1 MTLDLL
7 PADQSPG
14 HLIPGDD
21 PAALALA
28 GQVANQYAARD
39 VFSDYRAR
47 KAVNTLRQQDGGLA
61 LFADYLS
68 AAGIPN
74 PPTARDLAG
83 APAAWAGV
91 TWGLV
96 SKFRDWLL
104 FSGYAIGSVNLH
116 LTTLR
121 TYAGLAMQAGV
132 IPAGEC
138 AAIRAVRG
146 YGRTE
151 GKHVDSARTPARKGA
166 KKALPVSLTPEQA
179 ARLKA
184 QPDTPQG
191 RRDALLL
198 CLLLDHG
205 LRVGEV
211 AGLAVRD
218 FDLAAGELRFYRPK
232 VDKNQT
238 HRLTADT
245 LAAARAYLAGG
256 DAATVPAVAQGPA
269 LQASRKEGRAPGCR
283 HDGPGAHGAR
293 AGSRCGGGPGRAER
307 PRSAALLGD
316 AGRAQR
322 DAAGPVAGRRR
333 VGVAGDTCTCG
344 CADRCRRRCAV
355 AVCGNGEDREPG
367 GAARR
372 AGVARAGNRHR
383 NLDQLRL
390 WLDQHSAKG
399 EWWPGMR
406 PVTS

>member
-1 MTLDLL
+1 MAGWPCLRTSCGR
-7 PADQSPG
+7 PASR
-14 HLIPGDD
+14 H
-21 PAALALA
+21 
-28 GQVANQYAARD
+28 
-39 VFSDYRAR
+39 
-47 KAVNTLRQQDGGLA
+47 
-61 LFADYLS
+61 
-68 AAGIPN
+68 

-104 FSGYAIGSVNLH
+104 TRGYAIGSVNLH

-151 GKHVDSARTPARKGA
+151 GKHVDSARAPTRKGA
-166 KKALPVSLTPEQA
+166 KKAQPVSLTPEQA

-232 VDKNQT
+232 VDKIQT

-245 LAAARAYLAGG
+245 LAAARAY
-256 DAATVPAVAQGPA
+256 
-269 LQASRKEGRAPGCR
+269 
-283 HDGPGAHGAR
+283 
-293 AGSRCGGGPGRAER
+293 
-307 PRSAALLGD
+307 
-316 AGRAQR
+316 
-322 DAAGPVAGRRR
+322 
-333 VGVAGDTCTCG
+333 
-344 CADRCRRRCAV
+344 
-355 AVCGNGEDREPG
+355 
-367 GAARR
+367 
-372 AGVARAGNRHR
+372 
-383 NLDQLRL
+383 
-390 WLDQHSAKG
+390 
-399 EWWPGMR
+399 M
-406 PVTS
+406 PVTCERSSPMYRVT

>member
-1 MTLDLL
+1 M
-7 PADQSPG
+7 
-14 HLIPGDD
+14 
-21 PAALALA
+21 
-28 GQVANQYAARD
+28 
-39 VFSDYRAR
+39 
-47 KAVNTLRQQDGGLA
+47 
-61 LFADYLS
+61 
-68 AAGIPN
+68 
-74 PPTARDLAG
+74 
-83 APAAWAGV
+83 
-91 TWGLV
+91 

-104 FSGYAIGSVNLH
+104 TRGYAIGSVNLH

-151 GKHVDSARTPARKGA
+151 GKHVDSARTPTRKGA
-166 KKALPVSLTPEQA
+166 KKAQPVSLTPEQA

-232 VDKNQT
+232 VDKIQT

-245 LAAARAYLAGG
+245 LAAARAYLVAG
-256 DAATVPAVAQGPA
+256 DTAAIRRVGAGAGLAGLAQG
-269 LQASRKEGRAPGCR
+269 GRAPGRR

-293 AGSRCGGGPGRAER
+293 ARSRRGRGPGRAER

-316 AGRAQR
+316 AGGAQR
-322 DAAGPVAGRRR
+322 DAAGPAAGCRR
-333 VGVAGDTCTCG
+333 VGLAGD
-344 CADRCRRRCAV
+344 AA
-355 AVCGNGEDREPG
+355 AVCGGGEDREPG
-367 GAARR
+367 GAAW
-372 AGVARAGNRHR
+372 GCDV
-383 NLDQLRL
+383 
-390 WLDQHSAKG
+390 SAC
-399 EWWPGMR
+399 R
-406 PVTS
+406 

>member
-1 MTLDLL
+1 MNYDLL
-7 PADQSPG
+7 PAGESTDQLPR
-14 HLIPGDD
+14 PRAD
-21 PAALALA
+21 PTALALA
-28 GQVANQYAARD
+28 GQVANAYAARD
-39 VFSDYRAR
+39 LFGDYRAR
-47 KAVNTLRQQDGGLA
+47 KAANTLRQQDGGLA

-74 PPTARDLAG
+74 PPAARDLAG
-83 APAAWAGV
+83 APAAWTGV

-104 FSGYAIGSVNLH
+104 TRGYAIGSVNLH

-121 TYAGLAMQAGV
+121 TYAGLAMQARV

-151 GKHVDSARTPARKGA
+151 GKHVDSARTPTRKGA
-166 KKALPVSLTPEQA
+166 KKARPVSLTLEQA

-232 VDKNQT
+232 VDKIQT

-245 LAAARAYLAGG
+245 LAAAWAYLSSDVRSAASSMSSG
-256 DAATVPAVAQGPA
+256 DITDASSAQGPV
-269 LQASRKEGRAPGCR
+269 LRASRKG
-283 HDGPGAHGAR
+283 GALQDAGMTAR
-293 AGSRCGGGPGRAER
+293 ALTARVHDLGAAVGLVGLSAHDLRHYWATRAA
-307 PRSAALLGD
+307 RSGTPLDRLQD
-316 AGRAQR
+316 AGGWASP
-322 DAAGPVAGRRR
+322 AMP
-333 VGVAGDTCTCG
+333 
-344 CADRCRRRCAV
+344 
-355 AVCGNGEDREPG
+355 
-367 GAARR
+367 
-372 AGVARAGNRHR
+372 
-383 NLDQLRL
+383 LRYVE
-390 WLDQHSAKG
+390 SAKIANQG
-399 EWWPGMR
+399 VLLDAPA
-406 PVTS
+406 

>member
-7 PADQSPG
+7 PADASPG
-14 HLIPGDD
+14 HLIQGEIHRPWPW
-21 PAALALA
+21 PARSPTSTPRGTCSATTA
-28 GQVANQYAARD
+28 
-39 VFSDYRAR
+39 RAR
-47 KAVNTLRQQDGGLA
+47 RRTRCGSRIAGWPCLRTSCRRPA
-61 LFADYLS
+61 S
-68 AAGIPN
+68 RTR
-74 PPTARDLAG
+74 PPARDLAG

-104 FSGYAIGSVNLH
+104 TRGYAIGSVNLH

-151 GKHVDSARTPARKGA
+151 GKHVDSARTPTRKGA
-166 KKALPVSLTPEQA
+166 KKAQPVSLTPEQA

-211 AGLAVRD
+211 AGLAVGD

-232 VDKNQT
+232 VDKIQT

-245 LAAARAYLAGG
+245 LAAARAYLAS
-256 DAATVPAVAQGPA
+256 DVRAQ
-269 LQASRKEGRAPGCR
+269 LRQCR
-283 HDGPGAHGAR
+283 H
-293 AGSRCGGGPGRAER
+293 
-307 PRSAALLGD
+307 
-316 AGRAQR
+316 
-322 DAAGPVAGRRR
+322 
-333 VGVAGDTCTCG
+333 
-344 CADRCRRRCAV
+344 
-355 AVCGNGEDREPG
+355 
-367 GAARR
+367 
-372 AGVARAGNRHR
+372 
-383 NLDQLRL
+383 
-390 WLDQHSAKG
+390 
-399 EWWPGMR
+399 
-406 PVTS
+406 VT

>member
-1 MTLDLL
+1 M
-7 PADQSPG
+7 
-14 HLIPGDD
+14 
-21 PAALALA
+21 
-28 GQVANQYAARD
+28 
-39 VFSDYRAR
+39 
-47 KAVNTLRQQDGGLA
+47 
-61 LFADYLS
+61 
-68 AAGIPN
+68 
-74 PPTARDLAG
+74 
-83 APAAWAGV
+83 

-104 FSGYAIGSVNLH
+104 TRGYAIGSVNLH

-151 GKHVDSARTPARKGA
+151 GKHVDSARTPTRKGA
-166 KKALPVSLTPEQA
+166 KKAQPVSLTPEQA

-232 VDKNQT
+232 VDKIQT

-245 LAAARAYLAGG
+245 LAAARAYLS
-256 DAATVPAVAQGPA
+256 Q
-269 LQASRKEGRAPGCR
+269 Q
-283 HDGPGAHGAR
+283 
-293 AGSRCGGGPGRAER
+293 
-307 PRSAALLGD
+307 
-316 AGRAQR
+316 
-322 DAAGPVAGRRR
+322 
-333 VGVAGDTCTCG
+333 
-344 CADRCRRRCAV
+344 
-355 AVCGNGEDREPG
+355 
-367 GAARR
+367 
-372 AGVARAGNRHR
+372 
-383 NLDQLRL
+383 
-390 WLDQHSAKG
+390 
-399 EWWPGMR
+399 
-406 PVTS
+406 VT